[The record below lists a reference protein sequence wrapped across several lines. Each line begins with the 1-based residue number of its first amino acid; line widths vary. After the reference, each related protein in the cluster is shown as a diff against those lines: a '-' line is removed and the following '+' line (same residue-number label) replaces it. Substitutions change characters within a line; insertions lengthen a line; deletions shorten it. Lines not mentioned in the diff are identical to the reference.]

1 MNKFMKAL
9 IASLGGINVVFNI
22 FVPIAVSLLVIK
34 SWNLT
39 GFGSFI
45 IIFIAILSSIY
56 RAIKIGWMK

>member
-9 IASLGGINVVFNI
+9 IAALGGINVVFSI

-34 SWNLT
+34 SWNLN

-45 IIFIAILSSIY
+45 IMLIAILSSVY

>member
-9 IASLGGINVVFNI
+9 IATLGGMNVVFSI
-22 FVPIAVSLLVIK
+22 FIPIAVSLLVIK

-39 GFGSFI
+39 GFGSGLI
-45 IIFIAILSSIY
+45 ILIAILSSIY